1 MPSLARCQCELE
13 TFAARCVSDDACD
26 LACCRACAV
35 TREPMPQ
42 RYHNNVYHQAELAY
56 SIIEAELTRPASAQA
71 VPLHSIYWRLPL
83 MNWTAAMLQLLLPSV
98 RVVVGPA
105 LASASIPPD
114 CAVIKG
120 SPSAGA
126 YFRKAESASVL
137 RHAAHARC
145 GLDHRRASQACCRH
159 PVEPPSHPRT
169 SHLAPST
176 NHQPRPSTPQ
186 PPRNALVMPRA
197 GAGLQPGSWRNF
209 AAQPDLEATLRSALA
224 PHGGAVRVVPTPGGA
239 TPLCEQVALWAEA
252 DQILTPNGA
261 HFVNAIFMREG
272 ATLLEGVPWAMRNYT
287 GQLAVTRRTACAHA
301 HAHARAHARAHAHA
315 HARACTC
322 TLHVGTRACATCGST
337 RSARRQRAT
346 TRTHSAACSRG
357 VRRRA
362 QPSRTASTASETTP

>member
-1 MPSLARCQCELE
+1 
-13 TFAARCVSDDACD
+13 
-26 LACCRACAV
+26 
-35 TREPMPQ
+35 MPQ

-56 SIIEAELTRPASAQA
+56 SIIEAELTRPASAHA

-83 MNWTAAMLQLLLPSV
+83 MNWTAAMLQLLLPSA

-105 LASASIPPD
+105 SVPPD

-145 GLDHRRASQACCRH
+145 GLDHRRATQACCRH
-159 PVEPPSHPRT
+159 PVEPPSHPCT
-169 SHLAPST
+169 SHLAPSS

-197 GAGLQPGSWRNF
+197 GAGLQSGSWRNF
-209 AAQPDLEATLRSALA
+209 DAQTDLEATLRSALA
-224 PHGGAVRVVPTPGGA
+224 PHGGIVRVVPTPGGA

-287 GQLAVTRRTACAHA
+287 GQLAVTRCTACAQHGMCTACARHHEAHTHKHTRTHTHMHVHA
-301 HAHARAHARAHAHA
+301 HAH
-315 HARACTC
+315 CM
-322 TLHVGTRACATCGST
+322 
-337 RSARRQRAT
+337 
-346 TRTHSAACSRG
+346 
-357 VRRRA
+357 
-362 QPSRTASTASETTP
+362 

>member
-1 MPSLARCQCELE
+1 MRD
-13 TFAARCVSDDACD
+13 AA
-26 LACCRACAV
+26 LTTAV
-35 TREPMPQ
+35 LR
-42 RYHNNVYHQAELAY
+42 
-56 SIIEAELTRPASAQA
+56 RPA
-71 VPLHSIYWRLPL
+71 
-83 MNWTAAMLQLLLPSV
+83 AAT
-98 RVVVGPA
+98 
-105 LASASIPPD
+105 
-114 CAVIKG
+114 
-120 SPSAGA
+120 
-126 YFRKAESASVL
+126 
-137 RHAAHARC
+137 
-145 GLDHRRASQACCRH
+145 
-159 PVEPPSHPRT
+159 VEPPSHPCT

-176 NHQPRPSTPQ
+176 NHQARPSTPQ

-197 GAGLQPGSWRNF
+197 GAGLQSGSWRNF
-209 AAQPDLEATLRSALA
+209 AAQPDLEATLRSTLA
-224 PHGGAVRVVPTPGGA
+224 PHGGVVRVVPTPGGA

-261 HFVNAIFMREG
+261 HFVNAIFLREG

-315 HARACTC
+315 RARACTC
-322 TLHVGTRACATCGST
+322 TCHVGTRACATCGST